1 MSNVTVV
8 VPIFY
13 IQFLVYR
20 WLGYEWNVE
29 TVSKAHRRHTTV
41 TYTMTYTLTRIH
53 TCTHVQT
60 CMKWNSYP
68 ADYIYQIQR
77 ITSAETGV
85 CSHVWLMIFTA
96 MAITGKLRTSSLTH
110 TSFWWCHVYPLG
122 MIIQG
127 GKCQE
132 YPYRQQKLIQDK
144 FCPVVINTAPLYL

>member
-1 MSNVTVV
+1 
-8 VPIFY
+8 
-13 IQFLVYR
+13 
-20 WLGYEWNVE
+20 
-29 TVSKAHRRHTTV
+29 
-41 TYTMTYTLTRIH
+41 MTYTLTRIH
-53 TCTHVQT
+53 TCTHVHT

-110 TSFWWCHVYPLG
+110 ISLWWCHVYPLG

-127 GKCQE
+127 GKMSRITLQTTE
-132 YPYRQQKLIQDK
+132 
-144 FCPVVINTAPLYL
+144 INTRQILPYSNKHSPALSLKQITFCKNCVWFFKSDKNWIIENTF